1 MAKITDNMLKFRRG
15 LFKDLPAAKVPG
27 TIYITTDEKG
37 MYVDLSSSERI
48 RLGDLIQIS
57 SFANKGEGPF
67 FSNVLYY
74 FEAENAL
81 AKYVTDQQGG
91 KWIQI
96 NNTSDLQDNL
106 DKLQTKYTT
115 LATEVHGTDGN
126 GGMKAEITAL
136 KTTTSTATQDITELK
151 GRVEGLEVKK
161 GEANVIEKITAGGTD
176 IEIDATSKTAKLG
189 HLAAPGAKVKSEDL
203 SDALSTRI
211 STLETTDIT
220 HAAAIANKADASKV
234 TDLETTLNKKVADLT
249 ADVGSKHDAQGTL
262 IQYNADA
269 ITGLTNKVGAG
280 LSGGKTLTE
289 QVNANTAVLESQAT
303 TIGQLATK
311 EQLESAKSQ
320 LNTSINDLNTTL
332 TGKINT
338 NSGLIED
345 NAEAIESVSN
355 IVGNGANLNNKTLT
369 QHVIDNAASIQNQAT
384 EIQGVKTD
392 IASNYVKKT
401 ELNAEKVELNAAIKQ
416 AKDAADAAQ
425 GTANTAVTN
434 AATAQAA
441 AEAAQTAADNAQAKA
456 DSNAAAITGVSGR
469 VGTIEDKLKS
479 VTNVMDFIGVST
491 TDPAKG
497 TVTIGGTVITPNK
510 GDVVI
515 YGNKE
520 FVYDGSAWKEYGDVG
535 AQETAITELQGK
547 VTTLEGEMGT
557 AQADITNLG
566 TRAGN
571 LETRV
576 AAAES
581 QLVWYDFSPSTD
593 NT

>member
-1 MAKITDNMLKFRRG
+1 MAKLTDNMLKFRRG

-48 RLGDLIQIS
+48 RVGDLIQVS

-67 FSNVLYY
+67 FPSVLYY

-81 AKYVTDQQGG
+81 AKYTADG

-151 GRVEGLEVKK
+151 GKIESLEIT
-161 GEANVIEKITAGGTD
+161 GGQANVIEKITAGETN

-189 HLAAPGAKVKSEDL
+189 HLAAPGAKVIEEDL
-203 SDALSTRI
+203 SDTLKTRI
-211 STLETTDIT
+211 ETLEATDKT
-220 HAAAIANKADASKV
+220 HAAAIANKADSSTV
-234 TDLETTLNKKVADLT
+234 TNLETTLNKKVTDLT
-249 ADVGSKHDAQGTL
+249 ADVNSKHGEQATL
-262 IQYNADA
+262 IQSNADA

-289 QVNANTAVLESQAT
+289 QVNANTAALESQAT

-311 EQLESAKSQ
+311 EQLDSAKSQ
-320 LNTSINDLNTTL
+320 LNTSINDLKTTL

-338 NSGLIED
+338 NSGLIKD

-369 QHVIDNAASIQNQAT
+369 QHVLDNAASIQSQAT

-392 IASNYVKKT
+392 IADNYVKKT
-401 ELNAEKVELNAAIKQ
+401 DLNAEKVKLNAAIKE

-425 GTANTAVTN
+425 DTANTAVTD

-456 DSNAAAITGVSGR
+456 DNNAAAITGVSGR
-469 VGTIEDKLKS
+469 VETIEDKLNS

-491 TDPAKG
+491 TDPTKG
-497 TVTIGGTVITPNK
+497 TVTIDGTVITPNK

-535 AQETAITELQGK
+535 AQETAITALQGK
-547 VTTLEGEMGT
+547 VTTLEGEMDT

-566 TRAGN
+566 SRAGN

>member
-1 MAKITDNMLKFRRG
+1 MAKLTDNMLKFRRG
-15 LFKDLPAAKVPG
+15 LFKDLPAARVPG

-48 RLGDLIQIS
+48 RVGDLIQVS

-67 FSNVLYY
+67 FPSVLYY

-81 AKYVTDQQGG
+81 AKYTADG

-136 KTTTSTATQDITELK
+136 KATTSTATQDITELK
-151 GRVEGLEVKK
+151 GKIESLEIT
-161 GEANVIEKITAGGTD
+161 GGQANVIEKITAGETN

-189 HLAAPGAKVKSEDL
+189 HLAAPGAKVIEEDL
-203 SDALSTRI
+203 SDTLKTRI
-211 STLETTDIT
+211 ETLEATDKT
-220 HAAAIANKADASKV
+220 HAAAIANKADSSTV
-234 TDLETTLNKKVADLT
+234 TKLETTLNKKVTDLT
-249 ADVGSKHDAQGTL
+249 ADVKSKHEEQAIL
-262 IQYNADA
+262 IQSNADA
-269 ITGLTNKVGAG
+269 IAGLTDKVGAG

-289 QVNANTAVLESQAT
+289 QVNANTAALETQAT

-311 EQLESAKSQ
+311 QQLENAKSQ

-338 NSGLIED
+338 NSGLIKD

-369 QHVIDNAASIQNQAT
+369 QHVLDNAASIQSQAT

-392 IASNYVKKT
+392 IADNYVKKT
-401 ELNAEKVELNAAIKQ
+401 YLNAEKVKLNAAIKE

-425 GTANTAVTN
+425 DTADTAVTD
-434 AATAQAA
+434 AATAQAT
-441 AEAAQTAADNAQAKA
+441 AEAAQTAAEAAQAKA
-456 DSNAAAITGVSGR
+456 DSNATKITEVSGR
-469 VGTIEDKLKS
+469 VETIEDKLNS

-491 TDPAKG
+491 TDPTKG
-497 TVTIGGTVITPNK
+497 TVTIDGTVIPPNK

-535 AQETAITELQGK
+535 AQETAITALQGK
-547 VTTLEGEMGT
+547 VTTLEGEMDT
-557 AQADITNLG
+557 AQADIENLG

>member
-1 MAKITDNMLKFRRG
+1 MAKLTDMLKFRRG
-15 LFKDLPAAKVPG
+15 LLENLPAAKVPG

-48 RLGDLIQIS
+48 RIGDLIQVS

-67 FSNVLYY
+67 FPSVLYY

-81 AKYVTDQQGG
+81 AKYTTDG

-151 GRVEGLEVKK
+151 GKIESLEIT
-161 GEANVIEKITAGGTD
+161 GGQANVIEKITAGETN

-189 HLAAPGAKVKSEDL
+189 HLAAPGAKVIEEDL
-203 SDALSTRI
+203 SDTLKTRI
-211 STLETTDIT
+211 ETLEATDKT
-220 HAAAIANKADASKV
+220 HAAAIANKADSSTV
-234 TDLETTLNKKVADLT
+234 TNLETTLNKKVTDLT
-249 ADVGSKHDAQGTL
+249 ADVNSKHGEQATL
-262 IQYNADA
+262 IQSNADA

-289 QVNANTAVLESQAT
+289 QVNANTAALESQAT

-311 EQLESAKSQ
+311 EQLDSAKSQ

-369 QHVIDNAASIQNQAT
+369 QHVLDNAASIQSQAT

-392 IASNYVKKT
+392 IADNYVKKT
-401 ELNAEKVELNAAIKQ
+401 DLNAEKVELNAAIKE
-416 AKDAADAAQ
+416 AKDAAQAAQ

-547 VTTLEGEMGT
+547 VTTLEGEMDT
-557 AQADITNLG
+557 AQADIENLG

-576 AAAES
+576 TAAES